1 MNTWRRVVVTG
12 MGVVSPVGNS
22 VESAWEALLAGKS
35 GIGRISR
42 FDVSEFRS
50 QIAGEVKDFDI
61 GAYLEPKEAARLDL
75 YCHYAAAAAHEAM
88 TQARLLHMAELDR
101 ERAGVL
107 VASGIGGIATT
118 CTQQGIL
125 SERGPGRVSPMTI
138 PMLIAD
144 MGAGFL
150 AIKHGFKGPNFGLN
164 SACASALHAIG
175 EAAWV
180 IRRNDADI
188 MLCGGSEAALIPLSI
203 AAFSSMRA
211 LSTRNEEPELAS
223 RPFDAQR
230 DGFVFA
236 EGAGLLVLEE
246 LEHAL
251 ARGASPLAEVAGYG
265 ASCDAYHVTAP
276 ASDGSGAARA
286 IREALRTAQMQ
297 PEHID
302 YINAHGTSTPMNDAV
317 ETRAIKLAL
326 GEKAYNCPVSST
338 KSQTGH
344 MLGAAGGFESMVCIK
359 SILSG
364 IIPGTMNYQT
374 PDPDCDLDYVPNRQR
389 KATVN
394 NALKIN
400 LGFGGH
406 NAAVLYKK
414 YEPAEGAS

>member
-1 MNTWRRVVVTG
+1 MNNGRRVVVTG

-22 VESAWEALLAGKS
+22 VESAWAALLAGES
-35 GIGRISR
+35 GIGSISR
-42 FDVSEFRS
+42 FDVSEYRS
-50 QIAGEVKDFDI
+50 QIAGEIKDFDI
-61 GAYLEPKEAARLDL
+61 SAYLEPKEASRLDL
-75 YCHYAAAAAHEAM
+75 YCHYAVAAAHEAM
-88 TQARLLHMAELDR
+88 TQAGLFQMDELDR

-125 SERGPGRVSPMTI
+125 TERGPGRVSPMTI

-188 MLCGGSEAALIPLSI
+188 MLTGGSEAALIPLSI

-211 LSTRNEEPELAS
+211 LSTRNDNPCEAS
-223 RPFDAQR
+223 RPFDAER

-236 EGAGLLVLEE
+236 EGAGLWVLEE

-251 ARGASPLAEVAGYG
+251 ARGAAPLAEVAGYG

-276 ASDGSGAARA
+276 AADGSGAARA

-297 PEHID
+297 PDAID
-302 YINAHGTSTPMNDAV
+302 YINAHGTSTPMNDAM

-326 GEKAYNCPVSST
+326 GQHAYNCAVSST

-344 MLGAAGGFESMVCIK
+344 MLGAAGGFESVVCIK
-359 SILSG
+359 SILQG
-364 IIPGTMNYQT
+364 IIPGTMNYHT
-374 PDPDCDLDYVPNRQR
+374 PDPECDLDYVPNCYR
-389 KATVN
+389 KANVN

-406 NAAVLYKK
+406 NAAVIYKK
-414 YEPAEGAS
+414 YKPAQVTS

>member
-188 MLCGGSEAALIPLSI
+188 MLCGGSEAALMPLSI

>member
-326 GEKAYNCPVSST
+326 GEKAYNCAVSST